1 MPLRT
6 IGFVA
11 AVLLGT
17 VGSAAAQDGAGFVGG
32 LGGVTF
38 NTVTSGIFAGR
49 GGVHIGRGLFVIGE
63 VGRAQN
69 VLPKAI
75 EEDLD
80 DAEAFLEQV
89 TGLPVSLELELPAT
103 YGFGGVRWA
112 APGGRRI
119 RPFLEAGVG
128 VAHLAAE
135 IRATVAGV
143 PVPQDVIDQFDDLD
157 LDTNEVLLAVGG
169 GLNLGLSRIVSIDAG
184 YRYMRVF
191 LEEAAVSVNTAVNTS
206 VLYVGVN
213 IGFGG

>member
-1 MPLRT
+1 
-6 IGFVA
+6 
-11 AVLLGT
+11 VLFGT
-17 VGSAAAQDGAGFVGG
+17 VGSAAAQDGGGFVGG

-80 DAEAFLEQV
+80 DAEAFIEDV

-103 YGFGGVRWA
+103 YGFGGVRWV

-128 VAHLAAE
+128 VAHLAAK
-135 IRATVAGV
+135 IHATVAGV

-169 GLNLGLSRIVSIDAG
+169 GVNLGLSRIVSIDAG

-191 LEEAAVSVNTAVNTS
+191 LEEAEVSVNSAVNTS
-206 VLYVGVN
+206 VLYVGVS
-213 IGFGG
+213 IGFGR